1 MKTSQ
6 YIRRAVGYF
15 IKLIVLVAVLYL
27 LMFVTGST
35 RVSAAAMLHEMFSTS
50 RGVMLIAVLALLSA
64 IYPRFGYV
72 KRTVKA
78 DFNTNRD
85 EILNAMH
92 KSGYILVSEL
102 SGRQMV
108 FRADSMLKKLV
119 MSFDDTITVT
129 AADDASVTVEGPRKT
144 VVPVQFRI
152 DTYVNN
158 F

>member
-1 MKTSQ
+1 MQTSH
-6 YIRRAVGYF
+6 YIRRAAGYF

-50 RGVMLIAVLALLSA
+50 RGIMLLGALAVLSAL
-64 IYPRFGYV
+64 YPRFGYV
-72 KRTVKA
+72 KRVVKA
-78 DFNTNRD
+78 DFRTNRE
-85 EILNAMH
+85 EILNALR
-92 KSGYILVSEL
+92 KNGYILVSEQ

-108 FRADSMLKKLV
+108 FRADSFFKKLV
-119 MSFDDTITVT
+119 MSFDDAVTVT
-129 AADDASVTVEGPRKT
+129 DSGDTITVEGPRKA